1 MNIHESQ
8 KKILNYLSGIQDL
21 DGISYWEIARETGLT
36 NAQNVVHHLKQL
48 EKLGYLRRDSF
59 NPSSFEILKNPI
71 EDVVYL
77 NLLGFAQCGN
87 ETDFFC
93 DTNVREKIAIST
105 KLFGIS
111 NPKNSFLIRAKGD
124 SMSPEIFDNDLIIF
138 ESTSD
143 VDDGSVALVIDNDE
157 PKIKQVFKT
166 SNGILLRSFN
176 KQHQDKVVK
185 DSDIRILGLAKHLI
199 KKYLN

>member
-21 DGISYWEIARETGLT
+21 EGISYWEIARETGLT

-59 NPSSFEILKNPI
+59 NPSSFEILRNPI

-77 NLLGFAQCGN
+77 DLLGFAQCGN
-87 ETDFFC
+87 DTDFFC
-93 DTNVREKIAIST
+93 DTNVKEKIAIST

-111 NPKNSFLIRAKGD
+111 NPKNSFLIRARGD

>member
-124 SMSPEIFDNDLIIF
+124 SMSPEIFDNDLIIVKIFLTVF
-138 ESTSD
+138 ESQA
-143 VDDGSVALVIDNDE
+143 GRWLHI
-157 PKIKQVFKT
+157 F
-166 SNGILLRSFN
+166 LLFYNLFISLSHRQF
-176 KQHQDKVVK
+176 
-185 DSDIRILGLAKHLI
+185 I
-199 KKYLN
+199 